1 MSLSTLPT
9 PDDTNLLR
17 VSAAIRQLAQ
27 GRTNATGTFTLTA
40 NATSTV
46 VADEYCASGSYVFFT
61 PLTANASG
69 AVATTYVTSAN
80 VGNKTFTVTHANTAT
95 TDRTFAYIA
104 LG

>member
-9 PDDTNLLR
+9 PDDTNLQR
-17 VSAAIRQLAQ
+17 TVAAIRQLAQ
-27 GRTNATGTFTLTA
+27 GRSNAVGTVTLTA
-40 NATSTV
+40 GATSTV
-46 VADEYCASGSYVFFT
+46 VTNEYCAAGSYVFLT
-61 PLTANASG
+61 PLTANAAG

-80 VGNKTFTVTHANTAT
+80 VGNKTFTITHANAGT